1 MVGNLFRNSRSL
13 LLVGICCFFFHL
25 QGRSQP
31 VDMLESLSSKA
42 QEYYPAQLDSTL
54 HYATLALAWVTE
66 HEIHTPKEEYLN
78 DLIGLTHRRLGNAAL
93 AERYFTQAISLSE
106 TRGNKQQL
114 ANSYNRIGLL
124 YRGIG
129 RIEEAMD
136 VYHKSIAL
144 NKAMNNTRNEAKS
157 WLNLG
162 NAYRA
167 IGKNDSALY
176 SYENSIQL
184 RSKTGDVKFLSSAL
198 LNMGNWLVEQR
209 EFDQALSYYKQYKD
223 INTEVRDTVALALVH
238 SNIGGVYWNQARFDS
253 ALLHHFKSIEL
264 FKNTGTMNS
273 KQNALNFVGIG
284 NIYEAQGYPTKA
296 ITYYNQSL
304 AIYKAFNDPEKTSI
318 VYQNMGKVYGDIG
331 QLDSTLV
338 YYQRA
343 LAEAEHIGNP
353 KREAELMHELG
364 VLFNNKGDYEK
375 AIEILQATIS
385 VNESIGTPLELGRT
399 NYSLGVSWFRL
410 KKYHQALDYFKQSIQ
425 LANQTQDL
433 ELQEKGNNALAET
446 YAQLGNYEYAFHH
459 QQTYDALKDSIM
471 SQNRMRTIEE
481 LITKYE
487 TEKIEANNE
496 LLIAQQGENEALIQQ
511 RNAENRA
518 LLFGLIALTVSILSF
533 ITWVVYSNRKK
544 NIIAVQKESLFQNKI
559 DALLNQQQI
568 ESVSAVLEGQ
578 EKERKRLAA
587 ELHDRLGSILSLVK
601 LYFSSM
607 DEDIKQKQP
616 DLYVSFTEGNQFLD
630 DAFKEVRA
638 LIKEMK
644 EGTSSEAGLKKDLE
658 LLLAKITKL
667 GIEIQS
673 RIELD
678 KKLDTLVELNV
689 FRVIQEALSNSLKYS
704 KAERI
709 ELNISDHDQ
718 LSMTIRDNGI
728 GFDPIEL
735 ALTQTKNT
743 QYGVENME
751 QRVKL
756 MGGDFILHTEKNA
769 GVSIQVQIPLVK
781 NDEVWGITKL
791 N

>member
-31 VDMLESLSSKA
+31 VDMLESLCSKA
-42 QEYYPAQLDSTL
+42 QQYYPAQLDSTL
-54 HYATLALAWVTE
+54 HYATLALAWITE

-78 DLIGLTHRRLGNAAL
+78 DLIGLTHRRLGNAGL

-114 ANSYNRIGLL
+114 ANSFNRIGLL

-136 VYHKSIAL
+136 AYHKSIAL

-176 SYENSIQL
+176 SYENSMQL
-184 RSKTGDVKFLSSAL
+184 RSQIGDVKFLSSAL
-198 LNMGNWLVEQR
+198 LNMGHWLREQR
-209 EFDQALSYYKQYKD
+209 DFDQALSYYKQYKD

-238 SNIGGVYWNQARFDS
+238 SNIGGLYSNQARFDS
-253 ALLHHFKSIEL
+253 ALVHYFKSIEL
-264 FKNTGTMNS
+264 FKNTGTTYS
-273 KQNALNFVGIG
+273 RRNADIFVGIG
-284 NIYEAQGYPTKA
+284 TIYEAQGYPTKA
-296 ITYYNQSL
+296 ITYYHQSL

-318 VYQNMGKVYGDIG
+318 VYQNMGKVYGDMG
-331 QLDSTLV
+331 QLDSSLV

-343 LAEAEHIGNP
+343 LAEAEYIGNP
-353 KREAELMHELG
+353 KREAKLMHELG

-385 VNESIGTPLELGRT
+385 VNESLGTPLELGRT
-399 NYSLGVSWFRL
+399 KYILGVSFFRI
-410 KKYHQALDYFKQSIQ
+410 KKYQQAINYLKQSIQ

-433 ELQEKGNNALAET
+433 EWEEKGNRVLALSYE
-446 YAQLGNYEYAFHH
+446 QLGNYEYAFHH
-459 QQTYDALKDSIM
+459 QQIYDALKDSIM

-496 LLIAQQGENEALIQQ
+496 LLVAQQGENEALIQQ

-644 EGTSSEAGLKKDLE
+644 EGTSSGAGLKKDLE

-735 ALTQTKNT
+735 ALTQTNNT

-756 MGGDFILHTEKNA
+756 MGGDFVLHTEKNA

-781 NDEVWGITKL
+781 NDEVWGISKL